1 MVNLNFYTYW
11 RLILIECLRYWLLHA
26 LALSCRPR
34 GGCTRS
40 AIWVDYASENR
51 IPQSEYPMYVN
62 FPYNSKDNKNTMQV
76 YLVTAMTHVIALEA
90 GPSSQG
96 ALKPIT
102 PVQLITNIVI
112 YFQKDTLSFYHLTCI
127 CHPTCIFPPLLGDRD
142 IKANIPPPPI
152 HNSARVAI
160 CECLACYVNHSN
172 SIFKSLN
179 NVFHVINKNILGIV
193 LLFKSYISYY

>member
-1 MVNLNFYTYW
+1 
-11 RLILIECLRYWLLHA
+11 
-26 LALSCRPR
+26 
-34 GGCTRS
+34 
-40 AIWVDYASENR
+40 
-51 IPQSEYPMYVN
+51 
-62 FPYNSKDNKNTMQV
+62 MQV
-76 YLVTAMTHVIALEA
+76 YLVNAKTHVIALEA

-112 YFQKDTLSFYHLTCI
+112 YFHKDTLSFYHLTCI

-142 IKANIPPPPI
+142 VKANIPPPPQHAM

-160 CECLACYVNHSN
+160 CECLVCYVNHSN

-179 NVFHVINKNILGIV
+179 NVFHVIG
-193 LLFKSYISYY
+193 